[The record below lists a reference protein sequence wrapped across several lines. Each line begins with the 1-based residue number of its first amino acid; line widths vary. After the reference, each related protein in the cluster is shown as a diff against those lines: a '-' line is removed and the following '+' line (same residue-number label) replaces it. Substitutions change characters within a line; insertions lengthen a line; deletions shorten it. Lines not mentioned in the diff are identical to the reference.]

1 MGRFAIR
8 HWTGILVTIVLLWWA
23 LFYLPNTPSYA
34 VFKMKQ
40 AIDAREGEAA
50 AHYVDFESVVRHAG
64 YEMVTKDS
72 NDALSALVGKGAVD
86 LFAKPMAQV
95 AKSWAVKQVND
106 GADDVQMPPV
116 AVLGAMALMHR
127 DDGTAYTR
135 FRDKKGRE
143 WEVRM
148 ARDPRGV
155 WQVSEVKNV
164 QQLLEKLKRDE
175 EKRLNQP

>member
-8 HWTGILVTIVLLWWA
+8 HWTGILITIVLLWWV
-23 LFYLPNTPSYA
+23 LFYLPSTPSYA

-40 AIDAREGEAA
+40 AIDAHDGDNAA
-50 AHYVDFESVVRHAG
+50 RYVDFESVVRHAG
-64 YEMVTKDS
+64 YEMVTKDA
-72 NDALSALVGKGAVD
+72 NDPLSALAGKGAVD
-86 LFAKPMAQV
+86 LFVKPMAQM
-95 AKSWAVKQVND
+95 AKSIAVKKVDD
-106 GADDVQMPPV
+106 GADEVQMPPA
-116 AVLGAMALMHR
+116 AVLGAMVLMRR

-143 WEVRM
+143 WEIRM
-148 ARDPRGV
+148 ARDAEGD
-155 WQVSEVKNV
+155 WQISEVKNV